1 MRSRF
6 IQVLKAQK
14 VTELCNFPFKTLKD
28 MELESGSYVVIEE
41 DLMHYF
47 LEQSKTRNIKIEILF
62 SCYFTDK
69 FLIIGQGNI

>member
-6 IQVLKAQK
+6 IQVLKAQE

-47 LEQSKTRNIKIEILF
+47 LEQSKTRNIWIERLF
-62 SCYFTDK
+62 SCYF
-69 FLIIGQGNI
+69 